1 IANFLGWDKMA
12 KGMDNFADSTAEA
25 IKQAQRLQEL
35 QREITELTR
44 NQMIADASLQASA
57 ERNKEI
63 RDDETRSLEE
73 RIKAANRVQEVE
85 SQMIQ
90 TRKDLIALKIEEIQA
105 DIEAGGKSDELA
117 DERAKLVAE
126 SIALNAEE
134 SKLLRRSQRRKQRVV
149 NEVEASQR
157 EAIQKTI
164 DKR

>member
-1 IANFLGWDKMA
+1 
-12 KGMDNFADSTAEA
+12 
-25 IKQAQRLQEL
+25 
-35 QREITELTR
+35 
-44 NQMIADASLQASA
+44 
-57 ERNKEI
+57 
-63 RDDETRSLEE
+63 
-73 RIKAANRVQEVE
+73 
-85 SQMIQ
+85 
-90 TRKDLIALKIEEIQA
+90 DLIALKIEEIQA

-164 DKR
+164 DKRIEAMEQEIALFESEQGFREKNAEEELANSQE